1 MRAAIAGLLLA
12 LSACGA
18 PAPHENPAKV
28 AARALAAAPA
38 DTRLARLYGG
48 ACRAC
53 HTQPSSGAPL
63 ALDHAA
69 WDPRWAKG
77 QDTLLNH
84 TISGFNGMPA
94 GGQCFA
100 CTADD
105 YRALI
110 IFMAGREQH

>member
-1 MRAAIAGLLLA
+1 MRAALLVLLLA

-18 PAPHENPAKV
+18 QTVREDPAQA
-28 AARALAAAPA
+28 AARALAAAPSDA
-38 DTRLARLYGG
+38 RLAGLYSS
-48 ACRAC
+48 ACRNC
-53 HTQPSSGAPL
+53 HTQPNSGAPL
-63 ALDHAA
+63 ALDHAQ

-77 QDTLLNH
+77 EDTLLTH
-84 TISGFNGMPA
+84 TIGGFNGMPA

-110 IFMAGREQH
+110 KFMAGREEG